1 MLTRAGNMAR
11 VADADFRAAE
21 YGIVKLK
28 LIFPKVKI
36 NIM

>member
-28 LIFPKVKI
+28 TDFSFKLK
-36 NIM
+36 